1 MKSFLK
7 SVILII
13 AFLTSLTFVSC
24 GIKKEQK
31 VEENN
36 VPNYSEVTVLENN
49 NGNFN
54 AFKIDDKALANVGS
68 TTGNVIDMAYAVKN
82 SVYVH
87 SISMPNGENSSKN
100 IIDINSLGKKLQ
112 LKDFYSA
119 LDLKL
124 NSNGNKLAFRTFKS
138 NSLNSAEGMKVYDI
152 KNNKYLKLKSKVLVS
167 GRLYEWIDENKIVY
181 YGSIEGKKNS
191 QKIYIYDFSKD
202 KEEVYL
208 DGINGNC
215 VYFTPMKNGTLI
227 LNSNVDGEQL
237 YYYDIKTKAAKSIAV
252 NLTEIYKTITNYNNE
267 EVFILGTEGGQTN
280 ALYVFSY
287 KDLTLK
293 RLTYDFPK
301 NLDVSAGLAI
311 DNNDNV
317 YFCGIESLEQNIK
330 KDVYMYNEKEN
341 SVNLISTEQG
351 NYSVYSSVK

>member
-13 AFLTSLTFVSC
+13 TFLISLTFVSC
-24 GIKKEQK
+24 GVKKEQK

-36 VPNYSEVTVLENN
+36 VPNYSEVTVLENS

-54 AFKIDDKALANVGS
+54 AFKIGDKALISVGS
-68 TTGNVIDMAYAVKN
+68 NTGNVIEMAYNVKN

-87 SISMPNGENSSKN
+87 SISVPNDEGSSKN
-100 IIDINSLGKKLQ
+100 VIDINSSGKEFQ

-124 NSNGNKLAFRTFKS
+124 NNSGDKLAFRTFKS
-138 NSLNSAEGMKVYDI
+138 NSLSSAEGMKVYDI

-167 GRLYEWIDENKIVY
+167 GKLYEWIDENKIIY

-191 QKIYIYDFSKD
+191 QKIYMYDLKKD

-215 VYFTPMKNGTLI
+215 VYFHPMKNGTLI
-227 LNSNVDGEQL
+227 LSSKGYSQQL
-237 YYYDIKTKAAKSIAV
+237 YYYDIESKTAKNIAV
-252 NLTEIYKTITNYNNE
+252 NLTEIYRTVANYKNE

-317 YFCGIESLEQNIK
+317 YFCGMEDLEQSSK
-330 KDVYMYNEKEN
+330 KDVYMYNEKES
-341 SVNLISTEQG
+341 SVNLISAEQG
-351 NYSVYSSVK
+351 NYSVYGSVK

>member
-13 AFLTSLTFVSC
+13 TFLISLTFVSC

-36 VPNYSEVTVLENN
+36 VPNYSEVTVLENS

-54 AFKIDDKALANVGS
+54 AFKIDDKALASVGS
-68 TTGNVIDMAYAVKN
+68 TTGNVIDMAYNVKN

-87 SISMPNGENSSKN
+87 SISVPNGENSSKN

-124 NSNGNKLAFRTFKS
+124 NNNGNKLAFRSFKS
-138 NSLNSAEGMKVYDI
+138 NSLSSAEGMKVYDI

-167 GRLYEWIDENKIVY
+167 GKLYEWIDENKIIY
-181 YGSIEGKKNS
+181 YGSVEGEKNS
-191 QKIYIYDFSKD
+191 QKIYMYDFNKD

-208 DGINGNC
+208 DDISGNC
-215 VYFTPMKNGTLI
+215 VYFAPMKNGILI
-227 LNSNVDGEQL
+227 LSSKADSEQL
-237 YYYDIKTKAAKSIAV
+237 YYYDIESKTAKSIAA
-252 NLTEIYKTITNYNNE
+252 NLTEIYKTVTNYKNE
-267 EVFILGTEGGQTN
+267 EIFILGTEGGQTN

-287 KDLTLK
+287 KDLSLK

-311 DNNDNV
+311 DSNDNI
-317 YFCGIESLEQNIK
+317 YFCGMENLEQSIK
-330 KDVYMYNEKEN
+330 KDVYMYSEKEN
-341 SVNLISTEQG
+341 SVNLISAEQG
-351 NYSVYSSVK
+351 NYSVYGSVK